1 MKIFFE
7 RNLLLL
13 LAALSRSIVMT
24 ELRRADWENIL
35 YCLATL
41 SVMIA
46 ISMEASN
53 IGTDVV

>member
-1 MKIFFE
+1 
-7 RNLLLL
+7 
-13 LAALSRSIVMT
+13 
-24 ELRRADWENIL
+24 LRRADWENIL